1 MSTKVALSFVVILAI
16 VVSLLGPLE
25 KESSKYFS
33 DDVLWL
39 SAPDIGSLDQSADT
53 DILYAR
59 LPLNVRGRTQ
69 FASLSLQASDE
80 YVIWINGEQI
90 AADFVAGRRI
100 NARFDIKSL
109 LRNGEN
115 YLAFK
120 IVGHRRGEGPKFR
133 AEVVYSDDLGR
144 KRFVTNQDWLV
155 TSVIRNGAP
164 GSTSDTSVSWT
175 HVESDP
181 SPWQVPSIVYSSV
194 DELEA
199 DSNMSLYMDFTRLT
213 GGWFWPL
220 SNGDST
226 ATITTKVPVALGA
239 EFSLGVAV
247 EGSYEITVNQQVAA
261 VRQTT
266 IGTMI
271 VNDLTAF
278 VRPGDNIITLS
289 LVSSSDIPKVALA
302 GLSSLN
308 NEDYR
313 WLSLPESW
321 GVGHSAIRYESFEDS
336 HPESVVRYE
345 DFSRRL
351 PQVAQVPMS
360 SNWPELKAGFR
371 DWLIRLSTVAFAALA
386 VVLCYRVI
394 YGNHLGPAIVAL
406 GSVASA
412 LTVFWIMLLFL
423 PSILAVNFNHLY
435 YGAPWLTL
443 VALFFA
449 VLIKPDVD
457 SPEAELK

>member
-1 MSTKVALSFVVILAI
+1 VSPKVALSFVVLLAL

-25 KESSKYFS
+25 KESSQYFG

-39 SAPDIGSLDQSADT
+39 STPYVGSLDQSADT

-59 LPLNVRGRTQ
+59 LPINVRGRTQ
-69 FASLSLQASDE
+69 FASLSIQASDE
-80 YVIWINGEQI
+80 YVIWINGEQV

-120 IVGHRRGEGPKFR
+120 IVGHRRGESPKFR
-133 AEVVYSDDLGR
+133 AEVVFADDLGR

-155 TSVIRNGAP
+155 TPVIRTTGP
-164 GSTSDTSVSWT
+164 GSTSDSSVRWT
-175 HVESDP
+175 HVENDP

-199 DSNMSLYMDFTRLT
+199 DSNMPLYMDFTRLT

-226 ATITTKVPVALGA
+226 TTISTNVSVALGA
-239 EFSLGVAV
+239 EFSLGVSV
-247 EGSYEITVNQQVAA
+247 EGSYEISVNRQVAA
-261 VRQTT
+261 VRQST
-266 IGTMI
+266 IGTMV

-278 VRPGDNIITLS
+278 MRPGDNIITLS

-302 GLSSLN
+302 GFSSMN
-308 NEDYR
+308 NYDYH
-313 WLSLPESW
+313 WLSLPEAW
-321 GVGHSAIRYESFEDS
+321 GVGHSAIRYESFEDA
-336 HPESVVRYE
+336 HPDSVVRYE
-345 DFSRRL
+345 DFSSRL
-351 PQVAQVPMS
+351 PQVAQVPMI
-360 SNWPELKAGFR
+360 SNWPELKAEFR
-371 DWLIRLSTVAFAALA
+371 DWLIRLLTVAFGALA
-386 VVLCYRVI
+386 VVFCYRVV
-394 YGNHLGPAIVAL
+394 YGNHLLPALVAL

-412 LTVFWIMLLFL
+412 LTIVWIVLLFL

-449 VLIKPDVD
+449 VLIKPDSDV
-457 SPEAELK
+457 PEAELK